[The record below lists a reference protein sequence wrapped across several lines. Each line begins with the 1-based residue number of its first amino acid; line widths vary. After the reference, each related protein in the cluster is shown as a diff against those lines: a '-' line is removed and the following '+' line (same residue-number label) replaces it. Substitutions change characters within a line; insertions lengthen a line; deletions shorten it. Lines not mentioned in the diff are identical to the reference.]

1 MIGDS
6 FSVVTATIVSSTS
19 SRPSST
25 RPCLTSVAL
34 LHHGERGEVSI
45 AEPLA
50 DPAGLCGDGGCGLV
64 IAGQHLVVKGR

>member
-1 MIGDS
+1 
-6 FSVVTATIVSSTS
+6 
-19 SRPSST
+19 
-25 RPCLTSVAL
+25 VAL

-64 IAGQHLVVKGR
+64 IAGQHVVVKGR